1 MIGVCIK
8 CFPGVTLYPSLV
20 INITDIYDFTENGR
34 NILKK
39 TFTMSN
45 LDKAVLILQR
55 KKIVNILVKK
65 IYFRNF
71 EMNEE
76 EEAYSLI
83 KMNKK
88 TINEQTTSYPVKFVI
103 FRPLNLI
110 WNCQKDFQ

>member
-1 MIGVCIK
+1 
-8 CFPGVTLYPSLV
+8 
-20 INITDIYDFTENGR
+20 
-34 NILKK
+34 
-39 TFTMSN
+39 MSN

>member
-1 MIGVCIK
+1 
-8 CFPGVTLYPSLV
+8 
-20 INITDIYDFTENGR
+20 
-34 NILKK
+34 
-39 TFTMSN
+39 MSN
-45 LDKAVLILQR
+45 LYKDVLILQR

>member
-1 MIGVCIK
+1 
-8 CFPGVTLYPSLV
+8 
-20 INITDIYDFTENGR
+20 
-34 NILKK
+34 
-39 TFTMSN
+39 MSN

-71 EMNEE
+71 EMSEE